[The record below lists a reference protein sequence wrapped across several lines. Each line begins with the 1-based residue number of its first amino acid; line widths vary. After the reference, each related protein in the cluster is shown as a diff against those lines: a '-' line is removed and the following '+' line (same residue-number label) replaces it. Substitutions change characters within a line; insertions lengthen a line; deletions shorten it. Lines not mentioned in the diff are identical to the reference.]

1 MQGKMG
7 YTAEELNMIYESVLN
22 QVEEG
27 IVISDDEN
35 KVLFINRAAEVIEG
49 VDAKKSLNKS
59 MEELYSPTENTP
71 KHSRHA
77 IVLNT
82 GIAAN
87 EYINQYVVKETHRV
101 MNVIERMF
109 PVNYDNRT
117 IAVYSLIKNLPV
129 IKKNMEQSLIHI

>member
-59 MEELYSPTENTP
+59 MEEL
-71 KHSRHA
+71 
-77 IVLNT
+77 
-82 GIAAN
+82 
-87 EYINQYVVKETHRV
+87 
-101 MNVIERMF
+101 
-109 PVNYDNRT
+109 
-117 IAVYSLIKNLPV
+117 
-129 IKKNMEQSLIHI
+129 